1 MNEEE
6 IQRFIGQL
14 RLSTEELDEFNR
26 SLRSL
31 NPVLSK
37 IVDPLNQFNK
47 ATSEATETTK
57 RKAKSDAEGAEA
69 QRQNTA
75 ATTQN
80 KHVTEAL
87 TDAQE
92 ELEESTTALKSAM
105 GSAIKGVANSAVAF
119 GDALLKNE
127 EGVTKYGTA
136 VGKAGDAALEIGSKF
151 GILGT
156 IIGGLIK
163 AGTAVMEA
171 QFKQSDMQ
179 RKAITDLSKLGA
191 AGEFTSK
198 EIIKLAHSADIPIE
212 RFNELA
218 GPLKSMG
225 TGIIALGDSAGDSTR
240 EFAKLVNVG
249 ADVRKGFF
257 RLGVSFPELTQ
268 NMADY
273 VAMQKM
279 SGRVIT
285 QQAKDSGELQKAAL
299 KYSLTLQELSD
310 LTGLS
315 VEESKKQLAA
325 TTNTIQM
332 TIINAQRAEELN
344 ILEERKKTATGTELQ
359 QIEKAIALH
368 KAQEAALENA
378 NKAMA
383 AIGGGGKE
391 AGAAIQQFLVKGSL
405 SPEAA
410 RKFSQLGI
418 DLDKYRQQYL
428 KGEFDTSAFMQE
440 YQKKIRERVKTS
452 GDGVIQSGEDA
463 ERMAKELGI
472 SQEEVVW
479 AMGNMGKDFDKAS
492 KDVAQK
498 QADALSGQGKMA
510 EDAMTENLANLSE
523 SERQAQKLKEQ
534 ALDATNV
541 LYNKV
546 VPEMTDSVNAL
557 KKLFDALAVSVG
569 ALLAVTGI
577 GGIVKGAQAAAKG
590 FSAAKDWLTKF
601 KTPPAGTPP
610 AGTPPAA
617 PSATPPAG
625 TSPASTSTILGKD
638 GKPLKGAA
646 LKAAQAKAARIQATI
661 AAAPAASAVQ
671 TSAGTAATAA
681 GKTTGMLGKAGSVL
695 SKAGSALGKFG
706 KFIPGVGTVLTAG
719 LAAKGAY
726 DAFQDTEGTLGLEK
740 GAKATTGQKVAAG
753 AAGALSSL
761 SFGLL
766 DQKSIGGFLNKSL
779 GLGETEKEKEER
791 IKLEEELVETE
802 KRKKEVLNSL
812 INDLRDTANP
822 LSKFSKNLGETK
834 DPIKEFNSNLETI
847 NKTLSST
854 TGVAGPTA
862 GGGIMSSIASALG
875 FGGGGSAG
883 GGSAV
888 GGSAVGGS
896 AGGGGGLSLRKSDIA
911 AGGGLAGIVARLL
924 GGGASG
930 EQGPAP
936 DAVEG
941 KVGGG
946 GGPEI
951 QTVDDNAGAAKGKRK
966 DTEGLVVHHTGGR
979 GLQTAID
986 TLKARGLGYHY
997 LIDRDGSVTNY
1008 VPDDQKAFH
1017 AGKTDKHP
1025 EIKNSNSI
1033 GVALVAKDDK
1043 DITKQQLASGF
1054 NLGQQLMAKYGIGSV
1069 YGHGETS
1076 SHKNSEEG
1084 KTLAGALRTGRLPES
1099 APKAEKGGI
1108 LSGPK
1113 SGFPATLHGNEIVVP
1128 LDPNSILAELGKK
1141 SAQQAASEIN
1151 NVLPETKTNQMD
1163 GMKDILNLNQALM
1176 ELLTNKLD
1184 TMINKMDTSNDTQ
1197 SKLLKVSQV

>member
-26 SLRSL
+26 SLKSL

-37 IVDPLNQFNK
+37 IVDPLGQFSK

-57 RKAKSDAEGAEA
+57 RKAKSDVEGAEA

-105 GSAIKGVANSAVAF
+105 GSAVKGVTSTAIAF

-163 AGTAVMEA
+163 AVTAVMEA
-171 QFKQSDMQ
+171 QFKQADMQ

-225 TGIIALGDSAGDSTR
+225 TGIIALGDSAGESTR

-299 KYSLTLQELSD
+299 KYTLTLQELSD

-344 ILEERKKTATGTELQ
+344 TLEERKKTATGEELQ

-479 AMGNMGKDFDKAS
+479 AMGNMNKDFDKAS

-590 FSAAKDWLTKF
+590 FSAAKDWLAKF

-610 AGTPPAA
+610 APNTRVPPGAPPAVRM
-617 PSATPPAG
+617 PRRS
-625 TSPASTSTILGKD
+625 SRRRSCSTS
-638 GKPLKGAA
+638 
-646 LKAAQAKAARIQATI
+646 
-661 AAAPAASAVQ
+661 
-671 TSAGTAATAA
+671 
-681 GKTTGMLGKAGSVL
+681 
-695 SKAGSALGKFG
+695 
-706 KFIPGVGTVLTAG
+706 G
-719 LAAKGAY
+719 LPVVK
-726 DAFQDTEGTLGLEK
+726 
-740 GAKATTGQKVAAG
+740 
-753 AAGALSSL
+753 
-761 SFGLL
+761 SF
-766 DQKSIGGFLNKSL
+766 S
-779 GLGETEKEKEER
+779 
-791 IKLEEELVETE
+791 
-802 KRKKEVLNSL
+802 
-812 INDLRDTANP
+812 P
-822 LSKFSKNLGETK
+822 
-834 DPIKEFNSNLETI
+834 
-847 NKTLSST
+847 
-854 TGVAGPTA
+854 
-862 GGGIMSSIASALG
+862 
-875 FGGGGSAG
+875 
-883 GGSAV
+883 
-888 GGSAVGGS
+888 
-896 AGGGGGLSLRKSDIA
+896 
-911 AGGGLAGIVARLL
+911 
-924 GGGASG
+924 
-930 EQGPAP
+930 
-936 DAVEG
+936 
-941 KVGGG
+941 
-946 GGPEI
+946 
-951 QTVDDNAGAAKGKRK
+951 
-966 DTEGLVVHHTGGR
+966 
-979 GLQTAID
+979 
-986 TLKARGLGYHY
+986 
-997 LIDRDGSVTNY
+997 
-1008 VPDDQKAFH
+1008 
-1017 AGKTDKHP
+1017 
-1025 EIKNSNSI
+1025 
-1033 GVALVAKDDK
+1033 
-1043 DITKQQLASGF
+1043 
-1054 NLGQQLMAKYGIGSV
+1054 
-1069 YGHGETS
+1069 
-1076 SHKNSEEG
+1076 
-1084 KTLAGALRTGRLPES
+1084 
-1099 APKAEKGGI
+1099 
-1108 LSGPK
+1108 
-1113 SGFPATLHGNEIVVP
+1113 
-1128 LDPNSILAELGKK
+1128 
-1141 SAQQAASEIN
+1141 
-1151 NVLPETKTNQMD
+1151 
-1163 GMKDILNLNQALM
+1163 
-1176 ELLTNKLD
+1176 
-1184 TMINKMDTSNDTQ
+1184 
-1197 SKLLKVSQV
+1197 